1 MDQSTVECFDKIF
14 CVELKIGMKKY
25 SVAELYCGAG
35 VWCCSVIVVYFGSA
49 VVEAAQFECGP
60 SRSGFSGV
68 NLSPRDS
75 RARATDDLVNIL
87 SQ

>member
-14 CVELKIGMKKY
+14 CVELKIGMKKN

-49 VVEAAQFECGP
+49 VVEAA
-60 SRSGFSGV
+60 
-68 NLSPRDS
+68 
-75 RARATDDLVNIL
+75 
-87 SQ
+87 